1 MTRLLFTVAAMAI
14 NVKAKRR
21 AEPTVVVATR
31 LTSTELASLQRLQQ
45 QSGLTT
51 ADTLRALIERAGE
64 QLDQRHGHAMN
75 LAMT

>member
-1 MTRLLFTVAAMAI
+1 MAT

-31 LTSTELASLQRLQQ
+31 LTSTELASLQQLQQ

-64 QLDQRHGHAMN
+64 LASSLASATAMQ
-75 LAMT
+75 